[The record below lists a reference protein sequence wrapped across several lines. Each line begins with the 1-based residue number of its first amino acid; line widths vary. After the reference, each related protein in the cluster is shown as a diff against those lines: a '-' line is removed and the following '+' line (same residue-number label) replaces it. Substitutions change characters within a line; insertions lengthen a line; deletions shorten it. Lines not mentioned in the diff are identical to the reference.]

1 MSESNLKTF
10 ECESCKSVVKESF
23 EFCPECGSIFKKA
36 LCENHPVEEATG
48 VCIICSLPF
57 CSECGGNVNDKFLC
71 EDHSGYEIYQ
81 GMARVYGTSDAA
93 QADFVQSCL
102 EQDGIKALLYS
113 RKASPISLGG
123 ADYSLFRSSGEF
135 DGHIINEIKVM
146 VHCQNVL
153 RAEELINELDL

>member
-1 MSESNLKTF
+1 MTESKLNAF
-10 ECESCKSVVKESF
+10 ECENCKADAQESF
-23 EFCPECGSIFKKA
+23 EYCPECGSLFVSAK
-36 LCENHPVEEATG
+36 CDNHTSNDASG

-57 CSECGGNVNDKFLC
+57 CSECGGMVNNNFLC
-71 EDHSGYEIYQ
+71 ESHSGYEIYQ
-81 GMARVYGTSDAA
+81 GMARVYGSSDAA

-123 ADYSLFRSSGEF
+123 TDYSLFRSSGEF

-146 VHCQNVL
+146 VHCQNVP
-153 RAEELINELDL
+153 RAEELIKELDL